1 METFWIVIIIGVV
14 LAQAPFTGGFGKVNT
29 KAIDK
34 HAAKQGLPL
43 PGDLRPAITDRL
55 VGRERSSLTW
65 AIGGLLIG
73 FLAVVLLRFTVG
85 WDKGEVVYP
94 PLVLGGV
101 AVGSA
106 FGSLLPVLRTTPLAE
121 DRPRVAR
128 AMHTT
133 VPDYVSKS
141 EVICFFLVPVSL
153 IISTVGMWVLAVR
166 VPHMPAEFDGRF
178 ASLTGANIVLL
189 AMWAAMLYAAHKL
202 VASPQ
207 HAGNDLELAWD
218 DAERT
223 TALRALGDNAVSM
236 AIIAAIFS
244 LISVVDVVSRPVV
257 REGAEDLTIQ
267 LALAAFIIGLVA
279 AAIVTLPLLPGRL
292 NRTPWRKLW
301 PNVPAEISSTSG
313 AGTPS
318 HHTPATA
325 PNQAP
330 TTGEQEGER

>member
-29 KAIDK
+29 KEIDK

-55 VGRERSSLTW
+55 VGRERSSLTG

-73 FLAVVLLRFTVG
+73 FLAVALLRMIAG
-85 WDKGEVVYP
+85 WDNGEAVYA

-106 FGSLLPVLRTTPLAE
+106 FCSVLPVLRTTPLAE

-133 VPDYVSKS
+133 VPDYVTKS

-153 IISTVGMWVLAVR
+153 VISTVGMWIVSAK

-178 ASLTGANIVLL
+178 AALTGANIVLL
-189 AMWAAMLYAAHKL
+189 AMWAVMLYAAHKL

-223 TALRALGDNAVSM
+223 TALRALGDNAVAM
-236 AIIAAIFS
+236 AVVAAIFS
-244 LISVVDVVSRPVV
+244 LISVVDVVSRPAV
-257 REGAEDLTIQ
+257 REGAQDLTIQ
-267 LALAAFIIGLVA
+267 LAVAAFFIGLVA
-279 AAIVTLPLLPGRL
+279 AALVTLPLLPGRL

-301 PNVPAEISSTSG
+301 PNAPAEISRTSG
-313 AGTPS
+313 AGALTS
-318 HHTPATA
+318 QN
-325 PNQAP
+325 PN
-330 TTGEQEGER
+330 TGEQGEGK